1 MKLIRNNYF
10 KLTYPTENEGV
21 KRAWVSLIEEGASH
35 KMFRVLKRDGGDIR
49 NDRKTCIVLM
59 MDKSEYTLIPAVMN
73 ATYAELEIDKEV
85 A

>member
-21 KRAWVSLIEEGASH
+21 KRAWVKLIEEGEHH
-35 KMFRVLKRDGGDIR
+35 KTFRHLKRDGGDIR

-59 MDKSEYTLIPAVMN
+59 MDDGEYTLIPAVMN
-73 ATYAELEIDKEV
+73 ATHAELEV